1 MHYERLEMRSNDK
14 AILNA
19 IEYLDGL
26 GERTYFYGGMDA
38 VNKLNNIM
46 AGLRESLKDVAP
58 CKCIHPHICDFN
70 DRCCKNG

>member
-1 MHYERLEMRSNDK
+1 MLNERLEMRSNNK

-46 AGLRESLKDVAP
+46 AGLRESLSDVKP
-58 CKCIHPHICDFN
+58 CVCDRPHICDFN
-70 DRCCKNG
+70 DRCCKGE